1 MLDVIEDDDMR
12 CGVVL
17 NTLVVVVAVDNSLV
31 VVVSGNVVVVV
42 SGNVVVVVS
51 RNVAVVDHEVEN
63 LDVVDVGVKVD
74 VVVGTDEVA
83 EVEVLTLRAL

>member
-1 MLDVIEDDDMR
+1 VLDVIEDDDMR

-17 NTLVVVVAVDNSLV
+17 NTLVVVVAVDNSL
-31 VVVSGNVVVVV
+31 VVVV

>member
-17 NTLVVVVAVDNSLV
+17 NTLVVVVAVDNSL
-31 VVVSGNVVVVV
+31 VVVV